1 MINLKGL
8 AMLKIGEIGWIEKDR
23 PACGPRDAIV
33 RPIALA
39 PCTSDVHTIWEG
51 AIGDR
56 HNMILGHEAI
66 GIVDEV
72 GNEVKDFK
80 PGDRVI
86 VPAITPDWDSEA
98 VQRGFP
104 SQSGGALGG
113 WKFSNFKDGVF
124 AEYFHV
130 NLADNNLALLPEGM
144 SLEAAVMIPDMLS
157 TGFMGAENAAIEI
170 GSTVAVLGIGAV
182 GLCGVAGARL
192 RGAGRIFAV
201 GTRPKSV
208 EVAKKY
214 GATDII
220 SYKEGSTVDQI
231 LEKTDGAGVDAVI
244 ISGGGPDI
252 IIDAVNIAKPGA
264 KISNNN
270 YYGSGL
276 GEEDTLPICR
286 VGWGFGMAQKDIVTG
301 LCPGGR
307 VRMERLAD
315 IVTYG
320 RMDPSLMATHVYKG
334 WDKLEEALL
343 LMREK
348 PRDLIKP
355 VVLLE

>member
-1 MINLKGL
+1 MWSK
-8 AMLKIGEIGWIEKDR
+8 R
-23 PACGPRDAIV
+23 CYV

-39 PCTSDVHTIWEG
+39 PCTSDIHTVWEG

-56 HNMILGHEAI
+56 HNMILGHEAV
-66 GIVDEV
+66 GVVDEI
-72 GNEVKDFK
+72 GSDVKDFK

-98 VQRGFP
+98 VQRGYP
-104 SQSGGALGG
+104 SQTGGAIGG
-113 WKFSNFKDGVF
+113 WKYSNSKDGVF

-130 NLADNNLALLPEGM
+130 NLADNNLAILPEGM
-144 SLEAAVMIPDMLS
+144 SLESAVMITDMMS
-157 TGFMGAENAAIEI
+157 TGFMGAENAEIEFG
-170 GSTVAVLGIGAV
+170 GSVAVLGIGPV
-182 GLCGVAGARL
+182 GLCGIAGAKL

-201 GTRPKSV
+201 GTRPISI
-208 EVAKKY
+208 EVAKQY

-220 SYKEGSTVDQI
+220 SYKRGDTAEQI
-231 LEKTDGAGVDAVI
+231 LEATDGEGVDAVI
-244 ISGGGPDI
+244 VSGGGPNI
-252 IIDAVNIAKPGA
+252 LLDALKMAKAGS

-270 YYGSGL
+270 YFSKGL
-276 GEEDTLPICR
+276 SEKDTIPISR
-286 VGWGFGMAQKDIVTG
+286 VDWGFGMAEKNIITG

-315 IVTYG
+315 LVTYG
-320 RMDPSLMATHVYKG
+320 RMDPSLMATHVFKG
-334 WDKLEEALL
+334 FDNLEEALL

-355 VVLLE
+355 VVLLDE